1 MPKPRIQSRV
11 DPNVEARV
19 DDFADENE
27 MSQSEAVRHLI
38 RSGIDAE
45 TSEADADAD
54 SASERATESTLYA
67 VALTAAVYLVAFP
80 TAAQYLLLGAAAVFA
95 IDGVVGYA
103 REAKRLLPER
113 VEFAAGG
120 DPSDAD
126 ETATAAM
133 SAPARIIGG
142 GQMLLALGWIA
153 VSGVF

>member
-67 VALTAAVYLVAFP
+67 VALTAAVYLGAFP

-103 REAKRLLPER
+103 KEAKRLLPET
-113 VEFAAGG
+113 VGFVSGAGATDG
-120 DPSDAD
+120 DEKSA
-126 ETATAAM
+126 AAM
-133 SAPARIIGG
+133 STPARIVGG
-142 GQMLLALGWIA
+142 GQMLLALGWIE
-153 VSGVF
+153 VSGGF